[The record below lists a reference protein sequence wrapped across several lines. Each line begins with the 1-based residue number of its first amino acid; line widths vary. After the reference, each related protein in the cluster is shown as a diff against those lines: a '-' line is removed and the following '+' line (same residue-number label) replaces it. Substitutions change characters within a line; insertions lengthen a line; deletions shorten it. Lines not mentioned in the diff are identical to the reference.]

1 MGCRGSETSF
11 DERRLGV
18 AEHVCVM
25 SAAHFLGAALHQP
38 EIHGLRIERNGRVL
52 VRALEM
58 ASDSTARR
66 KGLLGRSRMD
76 PGVALVIAP
85 TQGIHTFG
93 MQFPIDVIGV
103 SRDGKVVK
111 IREAV
116 GPRRLVLA
124 WSAFAI
130 LETAAGV
137 ARAMDLV
144 VGDRLTVVVG

>member
-1 MGCRGSETSF
+1 MGWRGSETSF
-11 DERRLGV
+11 IESRGCIFDRVG
-18 AEHVCVM
+18 VM
-25 SAAHFLGAALHQP
+25 STSHFLGAALRQP
-38 EIHGLRIERNGRVL
+38 ESHGLRIERNGRLL

-58 ASDSTARR
+58 ASDSSTRR
-66 KGLLGRSRMD
+66 KGLLGRASMEPD
-76 PGVALVIAP
+76 TALVIAP

-103 SRDGKVVK
+103 SRDGRVVK

-116 GPRRLVLA
+116 GPRRLVFA

-137 ARAMDLV
+137 ARAMDLG